1 MTVAVTSSISKGLG
15 FRKLEQR
22 QSGLSAGLSV
32 GTAQEELGRRV
43 ELEKQSRANEGWW
56 APLTAVGGPW
66 AAPSSIVTGIL
77 LAVKTVTLT
86 TVGTIS

>member
-1 MTVAVTSSISKGLG
+1 M
-15 FRKLEQR
+15 
-22 QSGLSAGLSV
+22 
-32 GTAQEELGRRV
+32 
-43 ELEKQSRANEGWW
+43 ELEKQSGANEGWW